1 MPQDN
6 KPQKKPVSR
15 RTFLASASVGA
26 TAGLAGCA
34 FSEDGTQGTPESEG
48 GNTAGSGSSGE
59 SSGENTIRIG
69 YPTTLSGSY
78 ATLGEAHLRGT
89 EIAEN
94 HINQNSELTIERYW
108 LDNELTSDSAIQNAR
123 QLVNQDDVDILAGA
137 VSSSVALALAPVAE
151 ELDVPYVSSLNGTGR
166 LTGEDCNSYVF
177 RHNTNAPMGTKAMVL
192 HNMVDKDFE
201 TAYYIGSDYS
211 WPRGAL
217 EDTRRVLE
225 NQGMNPDDVIVG
237 ENFAPLDTQ
246 DYSTYISDIQNTDAD
261 VIFAVL
267 GGTPL
272 VRFVQQGRNFGL
284 FQDKA
289 LSGSNFSDVDTFR
302 SLGSDITGFEFIT
315 RYTYSIDN
323 QTNRDFVSS
332 YIDEFG
338 EVPMNFGG
346 EGYGVT
352 RAIHTAFENAG
363 EISTD
368 AFIETFSGMEFDSI
382 EGTMNVRECDH
393 QCMSPAQIVSPTSE
407 ENYDGPFGGEAESGI
422 YPQIIKQYDGEELAR
437 DCSQTGCSL

>member
-1 MPQDN
+1 
-6 KPQKKPVSR
+6 
-15 RTFLASASVGA
+15 VGV

-34 FSEDGTQGTPESEG
+34 FSRDAAQETTEPEGESTG
-48 GNTAGSGSSGE
+48 GSSNNSGSS
-59 SSGENTIRIG
+59 SGDTLRIG
-69 YPTTLSGSY
+69 YPTTLSGAY

-94 HINQNSELTIERYW
+94 HINQNSDLTVERYS
-108 LDNELTSDSAIQNAR
+108 LDNELTSDTAIQNAR
-123 QLVNQDDVDILAGA
+123 QLVNQEDVDVLAGA
-137 VSSSVALALAPVAE
+137 VSSSVALALAPVAQD
-151 ELDVPYVSSLNGTGR
+151 LDVPYVSSLNGSGR
-166 LTGEDCNSYVF
+166 LTGEDCNSHVF
-177 RHNTNAPMGTKAMVL
+177 RYNTNAPMGTKAMVL
-192 HNMVDKDFE
+192 HNLVDKDFE

-217 EDTRRVLE
+217 EDTRQVLE
-225 NQGMNPDDVIVG
+225 QQGMNPDDVIVG

-284 FQDKA
+284 FEDKA

-302 SLGSDITGFEFIT
+302 ALGEDVTGFEFIT

-323 QTNRDFVSS
+323 EMNNNFVSS
-332 YIDEFG
+332 YTDEFG

-352 RAIHTAFENAG
+352 RTIHAAFENAG

-368 AFIETFSGMEFDSI
+368 AFIDTFSGMEFDSI
-382 EGTMNVRECDH
+382 EGGINVRECDH
-393 QCMSPAQIVSPTSE
+393 QAMSPVQIVRPTSE
-407 ENYDGPFGGEAESGI
+407 ENYDGPFSGEAESGI
-422 YPQIIKQYDGEELAR
+422 YPQIIKQYDGEEIAR
-437 DCSQTGCSL
+437 SCSQTGCSL